1 MANLLLRRLRRQD
14 SERFLNQ
21 HWNWWWRR
29 QVITLGLESVLV
41 GHVLQRDLVTLGIGV
56 REATLG
62 NLRNKTERL
71 VTFLN
76 ISSATLL
83 LPELVP
89 RRGSSG
95 LPALR
100 GRFHWT
106 FRTRTGTIRQR
117 WPRHHVAA
125 RWHPYRPTRHR
136 SAPQPEHK
144 QSAIENTNENL

>member
-62 NLRNKTERL
+62 NLRN
-71 VTFLN
+71 
-76 ISSATLL
+76 
-83 LPELVP
+83 
-89 RRGSSG
+89 
-95 LPALR
+95 
-100 GRFHWT
+100 
-106 FRTRTGTIRQR
+106 
-117 WPRHHVAA
+117 
-125 RWHPYRPTRHR
+125 
-136 SAPQPEHK
+136 
-144 QSAIENTNENL
+144 NT